1 MTITKA
7 TLIKGF
13 LETSFI
19 DWPGKIVSVLFL
31 PLCNFRC
38 PYCHNYGLVLNPE
51 KYKTISI
58 EHILDRLDALKGWI
72 DGICISGGEPTLHPS
87 LPELVRTFKAKG
99 LRIKLDTNGTNPG
112 ILKNLL
118 QNRLID
124 YVSMDVK
131 GPLDETRY
139 SRCAGVPVN
148 LESIK
153 ESIVLL
159 KGGTLPYEFRTTIV
173 PSLLNEDDIMELARQ
188 LAGAKKL
195 TLQNFNPSDPLDARL
210 KSVTPYNDED
220 LKRLQDKVSEI
231 LQDAGEEVNEE
242 GV

>member
-1 MTITKA
+1 MNE
-7 TLIKGF
+7 IKGF
-13 LETSFI
+13 WETSFV
-19 DWPGKIVSVLFL
+19 DWPGKIASVIFL

-51 KYKTISI
+51 KYETISMD
-58 EHILDRLDALKGWI
+58 HILNRLDEFRGWI
-72 DGICISGGEPTLHPS
+72 DGICITGGEPTLHPS
-87 LPELVRTFKAKG
+87 LPELVCTFKAKG
-99 LRIKLDTNGTNPG
+99 LLIKLDTNGTNPG
-112 ILKNLL
+112 IMKKLL
-118 QNRLID
+118 RNRLID

-131 GPLDETRY
+131 GPLDKTRY

-153 ESIVLL
+153 ESILLL

-173 PSLLNEDDIMELARQ
+173 PSLLNEVDIMELARQ

-210 KSVTPYNDED
+210 KGVAPYNDED

-231 LQDAGEEVNEE
+231 LQDASEEVNEE